1 MLIVCVFITVS
12 LGLLTHS
19 SRATQLPTGISNR
32 FDSFAPV
39 RDGPNE
45 VKWLVDGKDYVSE
58 VADGINNATYEV
70 LITGWEF
77 CYNLSLK
84 RSNSNNATEE
94 WRLDMLLKKKAM
106 EGVQIYIL
114 LYNDPIDVLKLGNKD
129 ANVLVNANITV
140 LHHPHDWFRNTVR
153 WSHHE
158 KLVVI
163 DRGLAFVG
171 GIDLALRRWDTSNHR
186 LTDKDFPNSSR
197 LPWHDASCMF
207 NGEPAL
213 DVANHFIQ
221 RLNAI
226 RTRHKLPEHRP
237 NVIHRIQN
245 PSTRN
250 SKIQVVRSA
259 TSWSANQ
266 RLENSILKAYLH
278 AINVSNHSIYIENQF
293 FVGPQDDTT
302 IKNTIQKSLV
312 DRIVRA
318 DENNEDFHVMV
329 VLPLKSDL
337 PGEFCELSNLSSPN
351 FLELQTQKIYFTLF
365 KGVKSLFGKLIV
377 KNVSVEKYI
386 SVYGLRTY
394 DLINDILTTE
404 QIYVHSKVIIV
415 DDRLT
420 IIGSANINDRSM
432 LGYRDSEVDVI
443 IEDQEMIVVKMNG
456 NSHKVGEFS
465 HSLRCHLIK
474 EHLGILKGLHVDI
487 DVSDPISQHFRKSL
501 TKIAARNTQI

>member
-1 MLIVCVFITVS
+1 M
-12 LGLLTHS
+12 
-19 SRATQLPTGISNR
+19 
-32 FDSFAPV
+32 
-39 RDGPNE
+39 
-45 VKWLVDGKDYVSE
+45 
-58 VADGINNATYEV
+58 
-70 LITGWEF
+70 
-77 CYNLSLK
+77 
-84 RSNSNNATEE
+84 
-94 WRLDMLLKKKAM
+94 
-106 EGVQIYIL
+106 
-114 LYNDPIDVLKLGNKD
+114 
-129 ANVLVNANITV
+129 
-140 LHHPHDWFRNTVR
+140 
-153 WSHHE
+153 
-158 KLVVI
+158 
-163 DRGLAFVG
+163 
-171 GIDLALRRWDTSNHR
+171 
-186 LTDKDFPNSSR
+186 
-197 LPWHDASCMF
+197 
-207 NGEPAL
+207 
-213 DVANHFIQ
+213 
-221 RLNAI
+221 
-226 RTRHKLPEHRP
+226 HRP

-250 SKIQVVRSA
+250 SKIQVVHSA

-266 RLENSILKAYLH
+266 RLENSILNAYLH

-293 FVGPQDDTT
+293 FVSGPHDDTT

-365 KGVKSLFGKLIV
+365 V

-404 QIYVHSKVIIV
+404 QIYVHSKVMIV

-465 HSLRCHLIK
+465 HSLRCHLR
-474 EHLGILKGLHVDI
+474 
-487 DVSDPISQHFRKSL
+487 SISGF
-501 TKIAARNTQI
+501 

>member
-1 MLIVCVFITVS
+1 M
-12 LGLLTHS
+12 
-19 SRATQLPTGISNR
+19 
-32 FDSFAPV
+32 
-39 RDGPNE
+39 
-45 VKWLVDGKDYVSE
+45 
-58 VADGINNATYEV
+58 
-70 LITGWEF
+70 
-77 CYNLSLK
+77 
-84 RSNSNNATEE
+84 
-94 WRLDMLLKKKAM
+94 
-106 EGVQIYIL
+106 
-114 LYNDPIDVLKLGNKD
+114 
-129 ANVLVNANITV
+129 
-140 LHHPHDWFRNTVR
+140 
-153 WSHHE
+153 
-158 KLVVI
+158 
-163 DRGLAFVG
+163 
-171 GIDLALRRWDTSNHR
+171 
-186 LTDKDFPNSSR
+186 
-197 LPWHDASCMF
+197 
-207 NGEPAL
+207 
-213 DVANHFIQ
+213 
-221 RLNAI
+221 
-226 RTRHKLPEHRP
+226 
-237 NVIHRIQN
+237 
-245 PSTRN
+245 
-250 SKIQVVRSA
+250 
-259 TSWSANQ
+259 
-266 RLENSILKAYLH
+266 
-278 AINVSNHSIYIENQF
+278 
-293 FVGPQDDTT
+293 
-302 IKNTIQKSLV
+302 
-312 DRIVRA
+312 
-318 DENNEDFHVMV
+318 MV